1 MKNGQTVKGENLYI
15 AVTFTVIYLAALLLA
30 DVNLTFVAAV
40 LLIFAA
46 AAMYAVLVRH
56 RRCPADLGALLLLF
70 WTLGLGLAIL
80 RLSRLHTPWT
90 WQTKVSFG
98 AFPVCYFL
106 GEGLQK
112 NRKSKHGAVKQAKR
126 VFQQERLLWC
136 IAAVSVISALTFVV
150 EALYLGY
157 IPIFSKDT
165 HAYNYFHVTGLHYFT
180 VSCMLTHALSAVA
193 LLDMRKRGQHPDRR
207 QGVLLIVANVLS
219 LSIAVMCI
227 SKLQFL
233 LIIGLPLLILL
244 GSIKIN
250 DFKALPWRNIIGTTV
265 ALLVLFAG
273 VMVVFTYFRHYE
285 PGYLNDI
292 FEFRNPDT
300 PVWIQYPYMYI
311 ANNFANFNCMTEQL
325 TAHTYGLKQLFPVF
339 ALTGTKF
346 IWPQLVNFPLYVVK
360 EEINTLTII
369 YDAYYDFGIPGV
381 MGFGLI
387 LGAVSSWITKKC
399 AEEDNPVWML
409 FYAQIAMYMVLSFF
423 SAWYSVAT
431 TWFWFAVTALICFA
445 VKKRVPKEV
454 GHHE

>member
-1 MKNGQTVKGENLYI
+1 MKNKQRFHMENGAI
-15 AVTFTVIYLAALLLA
+15 TATFVVVYLAALLLA
-30 DVNLTFVAAV
+30 DVHLASASAV
-40 LLIFAA
+40 LLVFAA
-46 AAMYAVLVRH
+46 FGLYAWRVRV

-70 WTLGLGLAIL
+70 WTAGLGLAIL
-80 RLSRLHTPWT
+80 RLSSLHTPWT

-98 AFPVCYFL
+98 IFPVCFL
-106 GEGLQK
+106 FGEDLHRNG
-112 NRKSKHGAVKQAKR
+112 SVKVPAAKR
-126 VFQQERLLWC
+126 ARAVYHPERLFTC
-136 IAAVSVISALTFVV
+136 IMVVSIVSALTFVI

-180 VSCMLTHALSAVA
+180 VSCMMTHALSAVA
-193 LLDMRKRGQHPDRR
+193 LLDMKRRGQAMENR
-207 QGVLLIVANVLS
+207 QKVLLILANVLS

-244 GSIKIN
+244 GSIRIK
-250 DFKALPWRNIIGTTV
+250 DFGALPWKKIIAAAV
-265 ALLVLFAG
+265 VLLVLFAG

-292 FEFRNPDT
+292 FAFRNPDT
-300 PVWIQYPYMYI
+300 PVWVQYPYMYI

-381 MGFGLI
+381 MGFGVI
-387 LGAVSSWITKKC
+387 LGLVSGWITKKC
-399 AEEDNPVWML
+399 AVNDNPVWML
-409 FYAQIAMYMVLSFF
+409 LYAQIAMYMVLSFF

-431 TWFWFAVTALICFA
+431 TWFWFAMTVLICFA
-445 VKKRVPKEV
+445 VQLRSKKEV
-454 GHHE
+454 ERHE